1 MHPHANMNAHSCLL
15 CACCGFRV
23 LGLLFTAQCGFLF
36 VLRCSQSGL
45 GQVRES
51 WSWFPKLANAGGSA
65 LTTSR
70 SAVRIRS
77 KLIPVEFH
85 LDSIWISFL
94 GVTWIQI
101 HVWIPFGSHVDST
114 STWIPIGF
122 ILDSTW
128 IPPAFHLH
136 YTCIPFGFH
145 LDSS

>member
-1 MHPHANMNAHSCLL
+1 MHPHANMNVHSCLL
-15 CACCGFRV
+15 CSCCGFWV
-23 LGLLFTAQCGFLF
+23 LGLLFTAQCGSLF
-36 VLRCSQSGL
+36 VLRCLQSGL
-45 GQVRES
+45 GRE
-51 WSWFPKLANAGGSA
+51 SWFPKLANAGGSA
-65 LTTSR
+65 RTTSR
-70 SAVRIRS
+70 SGVRIRG

-94 GVTWIQI
+94 GVTWIQN

-128 IPPAFHLH
+128 IPPEFHLH
-136 YTCIPFGFH
+136 STCIPFGFL